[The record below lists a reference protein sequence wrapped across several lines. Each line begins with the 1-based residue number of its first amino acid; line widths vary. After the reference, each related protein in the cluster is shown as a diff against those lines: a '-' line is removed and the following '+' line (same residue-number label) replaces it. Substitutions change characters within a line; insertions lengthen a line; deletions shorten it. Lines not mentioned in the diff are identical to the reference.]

1 MGFSELTRLVVLVL
15 SIDREF
21 QVVLLLLLLVVLL
34 LLLLVVL
41 WSLLLVVLPLPTI
54 KKAVKI
60 ENINWI
66 VTGLIGNSCIS
77 IVGDS
82 GF

>member
-1 MGFSELTRLVVLVL
+1 MGFSELTLLAVLVL

-41 WSLLLVVLPLPTI
+41 PLPTI
-54 KKAVKI
+54 KK
-60 ENINWI
+60 
-66 VTGLIGNSCIS
+66 SCKN
-77 IVGDS
+77 
-82 GF
+82 